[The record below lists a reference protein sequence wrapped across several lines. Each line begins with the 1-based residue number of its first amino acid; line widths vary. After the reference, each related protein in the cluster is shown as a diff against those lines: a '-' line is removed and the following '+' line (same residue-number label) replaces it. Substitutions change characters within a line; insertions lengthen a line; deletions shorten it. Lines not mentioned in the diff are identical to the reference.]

1 MALPLSF
8 LSFSMSVTA
17 VFVSTV
23 HVVSSVYHMRGR
35 VRVNFTLFARDHM
48 NCLAVAVKG
57 STICWNLF
65 LDSGFWILESGIW
78 ILDSGIWNLD
88 SGFWNLL
95 DKHMHS
101 RQRAQMLASYPGLR
115 LLTPAFVACSTK
127 PLAEMEELEKVGL
140 FILGVRRFTL
150 KGCIFPNWELYL
162 VRRVCD

>member
-1 MALPLSF
+1 MRQSWRKAVVALAAFAVCIQLF
-8 LSFSMSVTA
+8 WSVQ
-17 VFVSTV
+17 SSPV
-23 HVVSSVYHMRGR
+23 HSPVQSR
-35 VRVNFTLFARDHM
+35 VQVLQRPSCEGKYYLLESISGFWILDS
-48 NCLAVAVKG
+48 G
-57 STICWNLF
+57 IWN

-78 ILDSGIWNLD
+78 ILD

-115 LLTPAFVACSTK
+115 LLTPAFVPCNTK
-127 PLAEMEELEKVGL
+127 PLAEMEELEEVGL